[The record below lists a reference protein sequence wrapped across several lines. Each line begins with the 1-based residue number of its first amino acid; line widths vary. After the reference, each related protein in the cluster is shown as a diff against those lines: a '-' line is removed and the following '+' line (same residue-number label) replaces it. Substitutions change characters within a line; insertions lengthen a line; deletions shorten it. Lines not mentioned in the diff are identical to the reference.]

1 MRDKVTV
8 RTRCSAQR
16 IPFPRS
22 SIDGAALLMCLV
34 LLVPLLLLGASAMES
49 AVLGEKMASNTEDR
63 SRAFHAAEMAIVSG
77 ESWLRRQSLPP
88 AATESGALGV
98 WSVEGLSHIGAG
110 VWWQHRDTDLEWW
123 SENGIG
129 VATGSE
135 LAQPAAFIIEQ
146 LAIHLHASQAESSL
160 SASDHEVAES
170 QRATVLY
177 RLTALGVGRRASSR
191 VRLQSTFLREF
202 APSVS
207 QGDVEAA
214 DGNGA
219 EIQGR
224 LSWRQLD

>member
-1 MRDKVTV
+1 
-8 RTRCSAQR
+8 
-16 IPFPRS
+16 
-22 SIDGAALLMCLV
+22 
-34 LLVPLLLLGASAMES
+34 MES

-123 SENGIG
+123 AENGIG

-146 LAIHLHASQAESSL
+146 LAIHLHASQAESGL
-160 SASDHEVAES
+160 SASDHEVAKS

-177 RLTALGVGRRASSR
+177 RLTALGVGRSASSR

-202 APSVS
+202 VPSVS

-219 EIQGR
+219 EIKGR